1 MKKRIL
7 IFLFVILSFISIF
20 IGVHDIGIMDII
32 KGNTDKLNILFLTRV
47 PRLISIIIAA
57 VAMSIAGVIMQQ
69 ISNNKFVSP
78 TTAATV
84 DSAMF
89 GVLISMLIFQKTTLI
104 QKMFMGFIFALIG
117 TFLFM
122 TMLNKIKIKNIIFI
136 PLVGIML
143 GNVIGSITGGAIAF
157 SSMIFQTV
165 TNNRILTPSILGLDS
180 LYMLGQ
186 TILIF
191 LFGSSSIMMTNRKIN
206 FLFSLIIMITGT
218 VILYKTIF
226 KRRNNIFFLLLVGTV
241 IGTLLKSM
249 TSFMQVLIDPN
260 EFLTLQSKMF
270 ANFNNVNTDIL
281 LISIIIILII
291 FAVIYDDIKKLDVML
306 LGRENAINLGIDY
319 DKFTKKI
326 LLVVSILV
334 SISTALVGPVTF
346 LGLLVVN
353 LTYQYFKTY
362 KHQCLI
368 VGAILI
374 GIIALLGGQILVERV
389 FNFSST
395 VSIIINFIGGIYFIY
410 LLLKEA
416 RA

>member
-1 MKKRIL
+1 
-7 IFLFVILSFISIF
+7 
-20 IGVHDIGIMDII
+20 
-32 KGNTDKLNILFLTRV
+32 
-47 PRLISIIIAA
+47 
-57 VAMSIAGVIMQQ
+57 
-69 ISNNKFVSP
+69 
-78 TTAATV
+78 
-84 DSAMF
+84 
-89 GVLISMLIFQKTTLI
+89 
-104 QKMFMGFIFALIG
+104 
-117 TFLFM
+117 
-122 TMLNKIKIKNIIFI
+122 
-136 PLVGIML
+136 ML